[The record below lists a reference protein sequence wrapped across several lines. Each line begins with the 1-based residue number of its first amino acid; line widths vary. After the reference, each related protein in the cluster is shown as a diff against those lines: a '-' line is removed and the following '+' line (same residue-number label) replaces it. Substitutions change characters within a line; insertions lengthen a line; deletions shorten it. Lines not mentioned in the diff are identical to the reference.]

1 MPVEQRLHLF
11 GDWIEAD
18 VALDQDR
25 VEAGDRSPGGR
36 AGALKEPRQRGE
48 DRWRIAATRGRLAGG
63 EADLALRAGEAC
75 QAVHEQQHVPPAVAE
90 EFRDRHGHMR
100 GLYTLHRRPVRCGR
114 DDHGALLPL
123 DAELM
128 LDEFADLAAALADQR
143 DHDYIGVSAADDI
156 AEQCGLAE
164 PRRAEYS
171 DALAAAAGQQAVDRR
186 DAESDRTIDERAR
199 QRRWRLGID
208 RMKALDLVVR
218 PALSIQWLAQRVDNA
233 PDEAGADR
241 DPQLFPTRQHFS
253 DVRQAAEIADRREDG
268 DVFGKADHLGGHPAL
283 RRRIDQMANFADA
296 YLGDRGVDDRA
307 EQAAHA
313 PLDECGISSEHRI
326 LQARQDRSQSAFY
339 VELAHRHACTSGG
352 VRRIG
357 CPGAL
362 ARIALSIAAS
372 CTSMPALITAN
383 GVCSTILVRLGKP
396 GSASMRTLMPDRAVN
411 GCRRASTSLATS
423 GWTLATTVA
432 ASRSLPMACLQI
444 TWAAA
449 LITRSESGMLPSTL
463 RTAAVTVSTIWS
475 SIVSRY
481 LDTSIA
487 VLATCSDMAF

>member
-48 DRWRIAATRGRLAGG
+48 DRWRIAATRGRFAG
-63 EADLALRAGEAC
+63 
-75 QAVHEQQHVPPAVAE
+75 
-90 EFRDRHGHMR
+90 
-100 GLYTLHRRPVRCGR
+100 
-114 DDHGALLPL
+114 
-123 DAELM
+123 
-128 LDEFADLAAALADQR
+128 LAAALADQR
-143 DHDYIGVSAADDI
+143 DHDHIGVSAADDI

-208 RMKALDLVVR
+208 RMKPLDLVVR

-253 DVRQAAEIADRREDG
+253 DVRQAPEIADGREDG

-283 RRRIDQMANFADA
+283 RRRIDQMAN
-296 YLGDRGVDDRA
+296 
-307 EQAAHA
+307 
-313 PLDECGISSEHRI
+313 
-326 LQARQDRSQSAFY
+326 
-339 VELAHRHACTSGG
+339 
-352 VRRIG
+352 
-357 CPGAL
+357 
-362 ARIALSIAAS
+362 
-372 CTSMPALITAN
+372 
-383 GVCSTILVRLGKP
+383 
-396 GSASMRTLMPDRAVN
+396 
-411 GCRRASTSLATS
+411 
-423 GWTLATTVA
+423 
-432 ASRSLPMACLQI
+432 
-444 TWAAA
+444 
-449 LITRSESGMLPSTL
+449 
-463 RTAAVTVSTIWS
+463 
-475 SIVSRY
+475 
-481 LDTSIA
+481 
-487 VLATCSDMAF
+487 